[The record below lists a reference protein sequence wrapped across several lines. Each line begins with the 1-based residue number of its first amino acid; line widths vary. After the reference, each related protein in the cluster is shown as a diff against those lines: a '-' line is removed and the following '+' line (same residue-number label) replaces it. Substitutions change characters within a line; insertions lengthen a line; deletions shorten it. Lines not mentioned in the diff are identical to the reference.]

1 MKHKGLKIF
10 GGLLVVLIAA
20 FIILNFSLD
29 GIVKS
34 AIEEN
39 GTELLQTEVNIGNVN
54 VSLFDGSG
62 VIYGFTVANPEGFSD
77 EKAIVIDEMSLKI
90 DLSTIFSD
98 TIVVENIH
106 IQNPELFFEQIG
118 LGINLRKLNENM
130 DVAEDTEGP
139 SMVINHLLMED
150 GTVRVSSTI
159 ERERTAEASIEE
171 FELTNIGQ
179 SGSNTMKQS
188 IREIMDPL
196 IERAI
201 QEAVSRGLLEQLE
214 NKVQDLF
221 GSDDDEN

>member
-1 MKHKGLKIF
+1 M
-10 GGLLVVLIAA
+10 LIAA
-20 FIILNFSLD
+20 FIILNFTLD

-39 GTELLQTEVNIGNVN
+39 GSELLQTSVEVGNVN
-54 VSLFDGSG
+54 VSLLNGSG
-62 VIYGFTVANPEGFSD
+62 VIYGFTVANPDGFSD
-77 EKAIVIDEMSLKI
+77 EEAIRIDETSIKI

-98 TIVVENIH
+98 TIVVENIN
-106 IQNPELFFEQIG
+106 IKNPELFFEQKG

-130 DVAEDTEGP
+130 DLAEDVEGP
-139 SMVINHLLMED
+139 SLVINHLFVEN

-159 ERERTAEASIEE
+159 ERERTAEASIQE

-201 QEAVSRGLLEQLE
+201 REAVSRGLLEQLE
-214 NKVQDLF
+214 NKVQDLL
-221 GSDDDEN
+221 GADDEN

>member
-90 DLSTIFSD
+90 DLATIFSD

-214 NKVQDLF
+214 NKVQDLL
-221 GSDDDEN
+221 GVDDDEE

>member
-1 MKHKGLKIF
+1 MKHKGLKII

-20 FIILNFSLD
+20 FIILNFTLD

-39 GTELLQTEVNIGNVN
+39 GSELLQTSVEVGNVN
-54 VSLFDGSG
+54 VSLLNGSG
-62 VIYGFTVANPEGFSD
+62 VIYGFIVANPDGFSD
-77 EKAIVIDEMSLKI
+77 EEAIRIDETSIKI

-98 TIVVENIH
+98 TIVVENIN
-106 IQNPELFFEQIG
+106 IKNPELFFEQKG

-130 DVAEDTEGP
+130 DLAEDVEGP
-139 SMVINHLLMED
+139 SLVINHLFVEN

-159 ERERTAEASIEE
+159 ERERTAEASIQE

-201 QEAVSRGLLEQLE
+201 REAVSRGLLEQLE
-214 NKVQDLF
+214 NKVQDLL
-221 GSDDDEN
+221 GADDEN

>member
-1 MKHKGLKIF
+1 MKHKGLKII

-20 FIILNFSLD
+20 FIILNFTLD

-39 GTELLQTEVNIGNVN
+39 GSELLQTSVEVGNVN
-54 VSLFDGSG
+54 VSLLNGSG
-62 VIYGFTVANPEGFSD
+62 VIYGFTVANPDGFSD
-77 EKAIVIDEMSLKI
+77 EEAIRIDETSIKI

-98 TIVVENIH
+98 TIVVENIN
-106 IQNPELFFEQIG
+106 IKNPELFFEQKG

-130 DVAEDTEGP
+130 DLAEDVEGP
-139 SMVINHLLMED
+139 SLVINHLFVEN

-159 ERERTAEASIEE
+159 ERERTAEASIQE

-201 QEAVSRGLLEQLE
+201 REAVSRGLLEQLE
-214 NKVQDLF
+214 NKVQDLL
-221 GSDDDEN
+221 GADDEN

>member
-1 MKHKGLKIF
+1 MKHKGLKII

-20 FIILNFSLD
+20 FIILNFTLD

-39 GTELLQTEVNIGNVN
+39 GSELLQTSVEVGNVN
-54 VSLFDGSG
+54 ISILDGSG
-62 VIYGFTVANPEGFSD
+62 VIYGFTVANPDGFSD
-77 EKAIVIDEMSLKI
+77 EEAVRIDETTIKI

-98 TIVVENIH
+98 TIVVENVNIK
-106 IQNPELFFEQIG
+106 NPELFFEQKG
-118 LGINLRKLNENM
+118 LGVNLRKLNENM
-130 DVAEDTEGP
+130 DLAEDVEGP
-139 SMVINHLLMED
+139 SLVIKHLFVEN

-159 ERERTAEASIEE
+159 ERERTAEASIQE

-179 SGSNTMKQS
+179 AGSNTVKQS

-196 IERAI
+196 IERAL

-214 NKVQDLF
+214 NKVQDLL
-221 GSDDDEN
+221 GADEEN

>member
-1 MKHKGLKIF
+1 MKHKGLKLF

-39 GTELLQTEVNIGNVN
+39 GSELLQTDVEVGNVN
-54 VSLFDGSG
+54 ISLFDGSG
-62 VIYGFTVANPEGFSD
+62 QIYGFTVANPEGFSD
-77 EKAIVIDEMSLKI
+77 EAAIRIDETSIKI

-98 TIVVENIH
+98 TVIVENIN
-106 IQNPELFFEQIG
+106 IRNPELFFEQKG
-118 LGINLRKLNENM
+118 LGINLRKLNQNM
-130 DVAEDTEGP
+130 DLDEDAEGP
-139 SMVINHLLMED
+139 SLVINHLLIEN

-159 ERERTAEASIEE
+159 ERERTAEAGIEE
-171 FELTNIGQ
+171 FELNNIGQ
-179 SGSNTMKQS
+179 AGNNTMKQS

-201 QEAVSRGLLEQLE
+201 QVAVSRGLLEQLE
-214 NKVQDLF
+214 NKVQDLL
-221 GSDDDEN
+221 GADEEN

>member
-10 GGLLVVLIAA
+10 GGFLVVLIVA

-34 AIEEN
+34 AIQEN
-39 GTELLQTEVNIGNVN
+39 GTELLQTEVDVGNVN
-54 VSLFDGSG
+54 ISIFDGSG
-62 VIYGFTVANPEGFSD
+62 VIYGFTVANPEGYSD
-77 EKAIVIDEMSLKI
+77 EQAIRIDETSLKI

-98 TIVVENIH
+98 TIVVENIN
-106 IQNPELFFEQIG
+106 IKNPKLFFEQKG
-118 LGINLRKLNENM
+118 MGINLRKLNQNM
-130 DVAEDTEGP
+130 DLAEDIEEP
-139 SMVINHLLMED
+139 FLVINHLLIEN

-159 ERERTAEASIEE
+159 ERERTAEAGIEA

-179 SGSNTMKQS
+179 AGSNTMKQS

-201 QEAVSRGLLEQLE
+201 QEAVTRGLLEQLE
-214 NKVQDLF
+214 NKVQELL
-221 GSDDDEN
+221 GGDDED

>member
-10 GGLLVVLIAA
+10 GGFLVVLIVA

-34 AIEEN
+34 AIQEN
-39 GTELLQTEVNIGNVN
+39 GTELLQTEVGVDNVN
-54 VSLFDGSG
+54 VSIFDGSG

-77 EKAIVIDEMSLKI
+77 EQAIRIDETSIKI

-98 TIVVENIH
+98 TIVVENIN
-106 IQNPELFFEQIG
+106 IKNPELFFEQKG
-118 LGINLRKLNENM
+118 MGINLRKLNQNM
-130 DVAEDTEGP
+130 DLAEDVEEP
-139 SMVINHLLMED
+139 FLVINHLLIEN

-159 ERERTAEASIEE
+159 EREQTAEASIEA

-179 SGSNTMKQS
+179 AGSNTMKQS

-201 QEAVSRGLLEQLE
+201 QEAVTRGLLEQLE
-214 NKVQDLF
+214 NKVQDLL
-221 GSDDDEN
+221 GGDDED